1 LPNIW
6 NVNSTYEIN
15 TNKIS
20 KKLSFKVGENFSA
33 RVVNIDKATG
43 EIVLKLLDGWQ
54 FTAKLEKPLENL
66 KEALIKFEVQGFED
80 GKLSLKI
87 INTDSKKEHTESDSI
102 GSFLS
107 EKNIDISK
115 EDYDLL
121 NKMIKH
127 DIPLTKENISKL
139 KTLVDFTNKIKNSD
153 KNEDSFILKYMQS
166 KNLDQNTS
174 KGNKVKNT
182 LKSFFEELKNLNED
196 DLLTISEN
204 NIDLTEE
211 NIKGFNNI
219 FKKSLTIYNDI
230 KSLGNEINKENEV
243 VIDTSRGNHDTISQK
258 NIDSKPNNLS
268 SDKKNLMLEL
278 NKDSVSVN
286 ENNDAKIEEKQS
298 ILSTNSDETK
308 LTSNEGSNKIFQE
321 AFKKNTNGKSNDL
334 SSDKKALMSES
345 NKGSVSINRNI
356 LIKNSDKEKAT
367 NNEEIKLT
375 SNEESDKVFQEAFKN
390 NKNNSIINYNVGDV
404 SKSLKDQISTKTE
417 ELKNIIKTVL
427 EEKDGKTPEAY
438 NNMIQ
443 ALDKNIKDFH
453 VFNMVSDK
461 YYYLD
466 LPINLNENQYEC
478 KLMIKD
484 DRKKGKKIDGTNVKI
499 AASVNTINMSTVDA
513 YIKLNNRNINIDIKC
528 NREWINV
535 LDMSKEKVLSEIS
548 NMGYSVSVK
557 VDEREKE
564 MNVINCREFFQD
576 NNTGILDTKV

>member
-15 TNKIS
+15 TNKVS

-153 KNEDSFILKYMQS
+153 KNEDPFILKYMQS
-166 KNLDQNTS
+166 KNLDENTS

-211 NIKGFNNI
+211 NIKSFNNI

-230 KSLGNEINKENEV
+230 KSLGNEITKENEV

-258 NIDSKPNNLS
+258 NTDSKPNNLS
-268 SDKKNLMLEL
+268 SDKKILMLEL

-286 ENNDAKIEEKQS
+286 ENNDAKIEERQS

-308 LTSNEGSNKIFQE
+308 LTSNEESNKIFQE
-321 AFKKNTNGKSNDL
+321 VFKENTNGKSNDL

-356 LIKNSDKEKAT
+356 LIENSDKEKAT

-390 NKNNSIINYNVGDV
+390 NKNNSRINYNVGDV